1 MKTFF
6 GVMGLV
12 LVAGRA
18 SAEDYWFALD
28 FSTIP
33 PPADSVHYQTADAAC
48 RAGYEKDKERFEGNP
63 HQILLA
69 YTPPTV
75 EPQSGPNFFYDCRQN
90 WTYTIDGISWSFDSI
105 PHLVQ
110 LQGDSCPNLEVF
122 DPQAGQCES
131 LAEFNRRR
139 QLGDPDNNPNN
150 DPNDCQGN
158 PINAAIG
165 NKFERETDFV
175 DQGGELIFARYYNG
189 LLGTWRHTYSDTL
202 TLGDSSAVLTFD
214 DGRSSL
220 FAIQGSTITSEPSE
234 RGILARTGSNWTYTG
249 PDNRVLTFDGMGQLI
264 AVKFADGRTTRLTHG
279 YDANFNPQVT
289 VKDSQGRV
297 LTWGEDISGSLVH
310 LSATGLS
317 VTYTYGPL
325 GQLVS
330 VARTVASKTTTRTY
344 LYEVA
349 DNPTLLT
356 GLIDE
361 RGVRFASWS
370 YDDQGRAIS
379 SEHAG
384 GAEKVT
390 ITYVDDATTK
400 VTNALGHTVTYTYTV
415 AAGTRRMSHVQGEPV
430 PGCPISNSSFTYDA
444 RGQIATKTDAL
455 GHVTAFEYDA
465 QGRETSRTEAQGTPE
480 ERVITTAWDGTSFRP
495 KTVTT
500 PERVT
505 TYTYDTKGR
514 LSSTSVAARTQ

>member
-1 MKTFF
+1 MKTLF
-6 GVMGLV
+6 GMMGLA
-12 LVAGRA
+12 LLAGTA

-28 FSTIP
+28 PRTFP
-33 PPADSVHYQTADAAC
+33 PPNDSVHYGTADAAC
-48 RAGYEKDKERFEGNP
+48 RAGYEKDKEQFAGNP
-63 HQILLA
+63 SRILLA
-69 YTPPTV
+69 YTPPKV
-75 EPQSGPNFFYDCRQN
+75 EPQSGPQFFYDCYQN
-90 WTYTIDGISWSFDSI
+90 FTYTIDGSSWSFDHI
-105 PHLVQ
+105 PHFIQ

-131 LAEFNRRR
+131 LDEFNRRR
-139 QLGDPDNNPNN
+139 QLGDPNNNPNN

-165 NKFERETDFV
+165 NKFEREVDFK
-175 DQGGELIFARYYNG
+175 DENGELVFERFYNG

-202 TLGDSSAVLTFD
+202 TVGDSSATLTFD

-220 FAIQGSTITSEPSE
+220 FAIQGATISSEPSE
-234 RGILARTGSNWTYTG
+234 RGILSRAGSSWTYAS
-249 PDNRVLTFDGMGQLI
+249 PDNHVLTFDGSGQLI
-264 AVKFADGRTTRLTHG
+264 AVKLADGRTTSLTHG

-289 VKDSQGRV
+289 VKDSQGHV
-297 LTWGEDISGSLVH
+297 LTWVEDMSGSLAS
-310 LSATGLS
+310 LKATGLS
-317 VTYTYGPL
+317 VAYTYGPL

-330 VARTVASKTTTRTY
+330 VARTFGSKTATRTY
-344 LYEVA
+344 LYEVP
-349 DNPTLLT
+349 DNPTLMT

-384 GAEKVT
+384 GTDKVA
-390 ITYVDDATTK
+390 ITYVDDTTTK
-400 VTNALGHTVTYTYTV
+400 VTNALGHVVTYTYTV

-455 GHVTAFEYDA
+455 GHVTAFAYDT
-465 QGRETSRTEAQGTPE
+465 QGRITAKTEAEGTAQ
-480 ERVITTAWDGTSFRP
+480 ERVTTTTWDGTSFRP

-500 PERVT
+500 PDRVT
-505 TYTYDTKGR
+505 TYTYDTQGR
-514 LSSTSVAARTQ
+514 LVSTSVVARAQ